1 MTAVDTALRVLLW
14 STAADGGAATR
25 PAPPEGELTVPQEL
39 ADPPSDATAAVVR
52 LAAQSAA
59 RLRLD
64 ALAARERRPVGAGA
78 LLLAAAVGARTQAEL
93 AAETVRAVPPAR
105 SLWDVLTYHAVVAP
119 ALPHIADPVLAG
131 RLRAASPLTAL
142 LDRPDPVGETQAE
155 LLLEDVLLTHPQG
168 RRLITTVY
176 CEAPA
181 SPAQALWR
189 GRLLDQLR
197 MGERELVIDV
207 YEAALLRHTEA
218 HLSLIHRARVGLTVP
233 PDLAAARPVAHWW
246 AALARL
252 ERSHRRL
259 LRARSGIGTAYLPGV
274 RLYRQVERLEASGG
288 STA

>member
-14 STAADGGAATR
+14 STAADAGAATR
-25 PAPPEGELTVPQEL
+25 PAPPEGELALPQEL
-39 ADPPSDATAAVVR
+39 AAPPPDVSAAVVR

-78 LLLAAAVGARTQAEL
+78 LLLAAAVGARAQGQL

-105 SLWDVLTYHAVVAP
+105 SLWDVLAHHAVVAP

-142 LDRPDPVGETQAE
+142 LDRPDPVGQTQAE

-197 MGERELVIDV
+197 MSERELVIDV
-207 YEAALLRHTEA
+207 YEAALLRHAEA
-218 HLSLIHRARVGLTVP
+218 HLSLIHRARVGLTAP

-252 ERSHRRL
+252 ERSHQRL
-259 LRARSGIGTAYLPGV
+259 LRARTGIGTAYLPGV
-274 RLYRQVERLEASGG
+274 RLFRQVERLEASGG
-288 STA
+288 SSA

>member
-1 MTAVDTALRVLLW
+1 MTAVDTAVRVLLW
-14 STAADGGAATR
+14 STAADGGADTR
-25 PAPPEGELTVPQEL
+25 PAPPEGELTDPQHLAVP
-39 ADPPSDATAAVVR
+39 PPDVVTAVVR
-52 LAAQSAA
+52 LAARSAA

-64 ALAARERRPVGAGA
+64 ALVSGERRPVGAGA
-78 LLLAAAVGARTQAEL
+78 LLLAAAVGGRAQPHP
-93 AAETVRAVPPAR
+93 AAETVRAVPTAR
-105 SLWDVLTYHAVVAP
+105 SLWDVLAYHAVVAP
-119 ALPHIADPVLAG
+119 ALPHIGDPVLAG

-142 LDRPDPVGETQAE
+142 LDRPDTVGEAAAE

-197 MGERELVIDV
+197 MSERELVIDV

-218 HLSLIHRARVGLTVP
+218 HLSLIRRARVGLTVP
-233 PDLAAARPVAHWW
+233 PDLATARPVAYWW

-252 ERSHRRL
+252 ERSHRRR
-259 LRARSGIGTAYLPGV
+259 LRARSGIGTDYLAGV
-274 RLYRQVERLEASGG
+274 RLYRQVEQLEASGG
-288 STA
+288 SPA